1 MPTNPSIRP
10 LSHGQLP
17 VNPALG
23 KTAPV
28 ISSPSLPPPSSNAV
42 APAVSV
48 PDKPLQGNDN
58 RHPMDWDLGKIIPP
72 LGILSNVL
80 WGISNV
86 AEHHLQG
93 GARPHNKAL
102 MSLAMAAPV
111 INVGYGALNTVGALA
126 QGYSIR
132 TFSFASFT
140 LLSLLFA
147 RTMRKDNKYTK
158 IILEEG
164 KKLSA
169 HQLGALIQKGRQAR
183 AWTSLYNA
191 VAPIGLLTGLFSI
204 TKVAQSTPS
213 VKLEHPEGNT
223 FRKMQ
228 WDALPGKKFS
238 DVFLR
243 NLQTEWHVFKST
255 LLNSLHHSRSTFKDI
270 TQAIR
275 NLYAPSQNQQN
286 EHPITRFLKPITDGH
301 SVPLFYSQATVGR
314 VLYSILASVLFMTGS
329 RALMVKQGVY
339 GKDFLVRKSLY
350 HKIAH
355 CNLDKG
361 VTRNNYLGKALNMSI
376 LWGNLAG
383 TAASM
388 FTKFN
393 DWPVLLSSVYRTSG
407 IAYGSSAFC
416 ALLSACNIKSLG
428 PVYQKGKLL
437 GLDERIWTKIGAFIQ
452 GTSYFVNLLLKA
464 QKSDRQA

>member
-1 MPTNPSIRP
+1 M
-10 LSHGQLP
+10 
-17 VNPALG
+17 AL
-23 KTAPV
+23 T
-28 ISSPSLPPPSSNAV
+28 
-42 APAVSV
+42 PAVSV
-48 PDKPLQGNDN
+48 SKPDKPLLPNHN
-58 RHPMDWDLGKIIPP
+58 RHPDHNHHPVDWDLGKIIPP

-93 GARPHNKAL
+93 GHRPHNKAL
-102 MSLAMAAPV
+102 MSLAMAAPL

-140 LLSLLFA
+140 FFSLLCA
-147 RTMRKDNKYTK
+147 GVMRKDNQYSRT
-158 IILEEG
+158 ILEEG

-169 HQLGALIQKGRQAR
+169 NQLRALIQKGRQAR

-204 TKVAQSTPS
+204 TKVAQSTPGI
-213 VKLEHPEGNT
+213 KLEHPEGKT
-223 FRKMQ
+223 FRQMQ
-228 WDALPGKKFS
+228 QEALPGKKFS

-243 NLQTEWHVFKST
+243 NLQTEWHMFKST
-255 LLNSLHHSRSTFKDI
+255 LLNSLQYTRSTFKSI
-270 TQAIR
+270 TQAFR
-275 NLYAPSQNQQN
+275 NLYAPSQKQQH
-286 EHPITRFLKPITDGH
+286 EHPITRFLRPITDGH

-314 VLYSILASVLFMTGS
+314 VLYSILATILFMTGR

-339 GKDFLVRKSLY
+339 GKDFLVQKNLY
-350 HKIAH
+350 QKIAH
-355 CNLDKG
+355 SSLDKSL
-361 VTRNNYLGKALNMSI
+361 TRNTYLGKTLNMSI

-383 TAASM
+383 TAASL

-416 ALLSACNIKSLG
+416 ALLSAFNIKTLG

-452 GTSYFVNLLLKA
+452 GTSYFVNLLLKSKKNDSPA
-464 QKSDRQA
+464 